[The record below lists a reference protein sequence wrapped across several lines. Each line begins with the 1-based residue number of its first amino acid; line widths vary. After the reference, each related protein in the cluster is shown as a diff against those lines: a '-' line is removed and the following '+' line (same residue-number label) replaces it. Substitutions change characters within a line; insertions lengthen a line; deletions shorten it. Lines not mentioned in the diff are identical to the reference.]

1 MSRIVIDTN
10 TLVQIVS
17 PKSRY
22 REIYDSFFDGRN
34 TLCVSTE
41 ILEEYEEILYR
52 LTNKEVAANI
62 IDAIVNNPYTLEVQ
76 PFYKF
81 NLIQQDPDD
90 NKFVDCAIVS
100 HARYL
105 VTEDKHFRVLKD
117 IPFPS
122 VNVIGID
129 DSLNEIRK
137 HKV

>member
-17 PKSRY
+17 PKSCY

-90 NKFVDCAIVS
+90 NKFVDCSIVS

-122 VNVIGID
+122 VHVIGID
-129 DSLNEIRK
+129 DFLNEIRK

>member
-1 MSRIVIDTN
+1 
-10 TLVQIVS
+10 
-17 PKSRY
+17 
-22 REIYDSFFDGRN
+22 
-34 TLCVSTE
+34 LCVSTE

-105 VTEDKHFRVLKD
+105 VTEDKHFRVLNAID
-117 IPFPS
+117 FPAVTLLRLQEFILTLS
-122 VNVIGID
+122 HQGQEP
-129 DSLNEIRK
+129 L
-137 HKV
+137 

>member
-41 ILEEYEEILYR
+41 
-52 LTNKEVAANI
+52 TNKEVAANI

-122 VNVIGID
+122 VHVIGID
-129 DSLNEIRK
+129 DFLNEIRK

>member
-17 PKSRY
+17 PKSCY

-122 VNVIGID
+122 VHVIGID
-129 DSLNEIRK
+129 DFLNEIRK

>member
-1 MSRIVIDTN
+1 LSLPKVATAKYT
-10 TLVQIVS
+10 TL
-17 PKSRY
+17 
-22 REIYDSFFDGRN
+22 FFDGRN

-122 VNVIGID
+122 VHVIGID
-129 DSLNEIRK
+129 DFLNEIRK